1 MAEKK
6 NIDYSKSAV
15 NLTNKA
21 EIEIS
26 LIALSG
32 LKAKIVEVENKIES
46 LIPQELKDTLASL
59 KTQKEAC
66 ENGIKSE
73 IESLGSYQDLDRGLY
88 ALKQR
93 KVSVIE
99 SYNATKFEE
108 KYPKFK
114 DAVLTKVVNVPTL
127 KALIKADQ
135 ISEEGL
141 ITDGVLT
148 VTREESFQYI
158 IKV

>member
-1 MAEKK
+1 MTEKK

-15 NLTNKA
+15 NLTNPG
-21 EIEIS
+21 E
-26 LIALSG
+26 
-32 LKAKIVEVENKIES
+32 
-46 LIPQELKDTLASL
+46 LIPQLAVLLALKGSKEVITQEIQEAIPKELN
-59 KTQKEAC
+59 QKLLDITA
-66 ENGIKSE
+66 E
-73 IESLGSYQDLDRGLY
+73 ISKVEETVKETIEKFGSFQNVEKGVY

-93 KVSVIE
+93 KVSVNE

-135 ISEEGL
+135 ISEDGL